1 MAHLT
6 TFELET
12 LYDRLADS
20 LDQAPDGKRELLLV
34 KLALLAAEAMGDVE
48 RFSELIVIAGRDL

>member
-6 TFELET
+6 TPELET

-34 KLALLAAEAMGDVE
+34 KLALLAAEALGDVE
-48 RFSELIVIAGRDL
+48 RFSELTVIAGRDL

>member
-34 KLALLAAEAMGDVE
+34 KLALLAAEALGNVE
-48 RFSELIVIAGRDL
+48 RFSELIVISGRDL

>member
-20 LDQAPDGKRELLLV
+20 LDQAPGGKRELLLV
-34 KLALLAAEAMGDVE
+34 KLALLAAEALGDVE
-48 RFSELIVIAGRDL
+48 RFSELTAIAGRDL

>member
-6 TFELET
+6 TPELEI

-34 KLALLAAEAMGDVE
+34 KLALLAAEALGDVE
-48 RFSELIVIAGRDL
+48 RFSELTVIAGRDL

>member
-6 TFELET
+6 TLELET

-34 KLALLAAEAMGDVE
+34 KLALLAAEALGDVE
-48 RFSELIVIAGRDL
+48 RFSELTAIAGRDL

>member
-34 KLALLAAEAMGDVE
+34 KLALLAAEALGDVE
-48 RFSELIVIAGRDL
+48 RFSELTVIAGRDL